1 VTQESSET
9 RGRGLRA
16 AQAAFVVGLLYA
28 AISVYWAVGGTWL
41 LDTVGASLVQ
51 AARGASAGVLFAVWA
66 AAVLKVIATVLP
78 LLAVHA
84 AAPPGSRW
92 RRVLRVLTWVEA
104 VILVLYGLVL
114 TATGLLVQSG
124 LVPTDAT
131 ADHRALRWH
140 AYLWD
145 PWFLVWGL
153 LVTAA
158 LWRSRGSRQAGAV
171 RRASAATCRDCRRGR
186 GAGRRGR
193 PRSAARRRQARPF
206 PARHRAP
213 RWSAR

>member
-1 VTQESSET
+1 MTPAVTRDRRQTTSP
-9 RGRGLRA
+9 GLRA

-41 LDTVGASLVQ
+41 LDTVGASLTQ
-51 AARGASAGVLFAVWA
+51 AGHGASAGVLFAVWA
-66 AAVLKVIATVLP
+66 AAALKIVAAVLP
-78 LLAVHA
+78 LLAVNPEH
-84 AAPPGSRW
+84 APPGGRG
-92 RRVLRVLTWVEA
+92 RRVFRVLTWVEA

-114 TATGLLVQSG
+114 TVTGLLVQSG
-124 LVPTDAT
+124 LVTAAAN

-158 LWRSRGSRQAGAV
+158 LLRSRR
-171 RRASAATCRDCRRGR
+171 
-186 GAGRRGR
+186 
-193 PRSAARRRQARPF
+193 
-206 PARHRAP
+206 PAREQA
-213 RWSAR
+213 